1 MTSGFPHRKSGVQKF
16 KSRFEL
22 LGPMGLE
29 ILKRLGAGNTASDAC
44 KGLCCKSNVSYWKN
58 RLLDIG
64 ALRLQ
69 TPGLIKYYTLTPYGS
84 KLLARSEGGRLE
96 RVVLEDHAVK
106 FLVVEGERR
115 RLDWVKLGRPANW
128 EMLGVRIGS
137 VRVVRTSR
145 SVIVYP
151 GRLRGFDVDEL
162 LVMAGRTVEW
172 VRSILEGRFG
182 MVLGEMVP
190 LHKPVFRFYSDEAK
204 EDVKSGT
211 CIVEGVGSV
220 DNSPP
225 ERVPHEEYQ
234 GRDRARA
241 RLLLP
246 DSVRRLELKVD
257 GMVESVN
264 RLVDTLGKLVVSAEV
279 RPELLK
285 GGSDYVS

>member
-1 MTSGFPHRKSGVQKF
+1 
-16 KSRFEL
+16 
-22 LGPMGLE
+22 MGLE

-84 KLLARSEGGRLE
+84 KLLTRSEGGRLE

-115 RLDWVKLGRPANW
+115 RLDWVKLGSPANW
-128 EMLGVRIGS
+128 EKLGVRVGC

-145 SVIVYP
+145 SVIIHP
-151 GRLRGFDVDEL
+151 GRLKGFDVDEL

-190 LHKPVFRFYSDEAK
+190 LHKPVFSEAFNTEMSVQARCFSWK
-204 EDVKSGT
+204 PLEFRGLIAEILIEARLFWGPSTKTVVGT
-211 CIVEGVGSV
+211 CFS
-220 DNSPP
+220 
-225 ERVPHEEYQ
+225 
-234 GRDRARA
+234 
-241 RLLLP
+241 L
-246 DSVRRLELKVD
+246 
-257 GMVESVN
+257 
-264 RLVDTLGKLVVSAEV
+264 
-279 RPELLK
+279 
-285 GGSDYVS
+285 